1 MNIYHSTQAI
11 EQYTVNIQVYYDV
24 RFSIDEPQHGMSVT
38 ISEPLVITVL
48 DENDEEVNDSG
59 TIEYLRSE
67 ISISELISEINDN
80 L

>member
-11 EQYTVNIQVYYDV
+11 EQYTVNIAVYYTE
-24 RFSIDEPQHGMSVT
+24 RFSIDEPQQGIEVVIDSF
-38 ISEPLVITVL
+38 EITVF
-48 DENDEEVNDSG
+48 DENDDEVNDSG